1 MKRARTFLAAAGLL
15 ALGLLPLVRGQA
27 EALPPGPGRDLVL
40 GKCQACHDLQYVVDS
55 KGITRSQWEEVVES
69 MKVMG
74 LQLTPEEEEV
84 LLNYLATYLGPN
96 PPPPQ
101 EAEATEAEKPRSGE
115 ALYVAFC
122 ASCHGP
128 KGEGQANLFPPL
140 RENTV
145 LKDPQYPILVL
156 LYGLEGPIAV
166 GDQTY
171 QGIMP
176 SFGHLSDEEIAALVN
191 YLRTAFAGVKE
202 EVGPEAVAALRQSP
216 LSPAE
221 VLKKRP

>member
-1 MKRARTFLAAAGLL
+1 MKHARTFLAAAGLL

-40 GKCQACHDLQYVVDS
+40 GKCQACHDLGYVVDS
-55 KGITRSQWEEVVES
+55 KGITRGQWEEVVEN

-101 EAEATEAEKPRSGE
+101 AENAEAAEPRSGE
-115 ALYVAFC
+115 ALYATFC
-122 ASCHGP
+122 ASCHGTE
-128 KGEGQANLFPPL
+128 GRGQANLFPPL
-140 RENTV
+140 RENPA
-145 LKDPQYPILVL
+145 LQDPQYPVLVL

-166 GDQTY
+166 GGQTY

-191 YLRTAFAGVKE
+191 YLRTAFAGAKE
-202 EVGPEAVAALRQSP
+202 EVSPEAVAALRQSP

-221 VLKKRP
+221 VLKRWP

>member
-1 MKRARTFLAAAGLL
+1 MKSAKGILAAASLL
-15 ALGLLPLVRGQA
+15 VLGLLPLVRGQA

-40 GKCQACHDLQYVVDS
+40 GKCQTCHDLQYVVDS
-55 KGITRSQWEEVVES
+55 KGITRGQWEEVVRN

-101 EAEATEAEKPRSGE
+101 AEDAEAAEPRSGE
-115 ALYVAFC
+115 ALYATFC

-128 KGEGQANLFPPL
+128 EGRGQANLFPPL
-140 RENTV
+140 RENPT
-145 LKDPQYPILVL
+145 LRDPRYPVLVL